1 MGEASDKIKEMKALK
16 GKIQKM
22 GGEKAIAKQKKDG
35 KLTARERLDLFFD
48 SGTFRELDVFVRHRC
63 VNFGMDKVDIPSD
76 GVITGHG
83 LVDGRPVFAF
93 AQDFTAR
100 AGSLG
105 EMHAKKICKVMDLAL
120 KSGTPVVGFND
131 SGGARIQEGVDAL
144 YGYGEIFYR
153 NSTSSGVIPQIS
165 AIMGPTA
172 GGAVYSPAMTDYV
185 FMVKNTSH
193 MFITGPQVIKSVTGE
208 EISFEDLGGAMTHN
222 EKSGVAHFACES
234 DADAIERIRRLLS
247 FLPSN
252 NVEDPPI
259 IDTGDDPGRID
270 PALDT
275 LVPVDVNKSYDMKDI
290 IHAIVDNGDFF
301 EPHEH
306 YAKNIIVGFA
316 RLNGRS
322 IGIIANQPKFLAGCL
337 DIDASDKATRFIRFC
352 DAFNI
357 PILTFA
363 DVPGYLPGSDQE
375 WGGIIRHGAKL
386 LWCYSEATVPKL
398 LVIVRKDYGGAYI
411 AMSSKHLGADM
422 AYAWPT
428 AEIAVMGAEGAANII
443 HRREIQDADDSA
455 GKRKE
460 KVEEYKKIFSNP
472 YIAANRGYIDD
483 IIVPS
488 ETRPRLIESLEILA
502 GKRQALPPKKHG
514 NIPA

>member
-1 MGEASDKIKEMKALK
+1 MSEASDKIKKMNALRA
-16 GKIQKM
+16 KIQKM
-22 GGEKAIAKQKKDG
+22 GGEEAVAKQKKDG

-48 SGTFRELDVFVRHRC
+48 TGTFRELDVFVRHRC
-63 VNFGMDKVDIPSD
+63 VNFGMDNVDIPSD

-83 LVDGRPVFAF
+83 LVGGRPVFAF

-120 KSGTPVVGFND
+120 KAGVPVVGFND

-144 YGYGEIFYR
+144 FGYGEIFYR
-153 NSTSSGVIPQIS
+153 NSVSSGVIPQIS

-172 GGAVYSPAMTDYV
+172 GGAVYSPAMTDWV
-185 FMVKNTSH
+185 FMVKKTSH

-208 EISFEDLGGAMTHN
+208 EITFEDLGGAMTHN

-234 DADAIERIRRLLS
+234 DADAIERIQKLLS
-247 FLPSN
+247 FIPPN
-252 NVEDPPI
+252 NVDDPPI
-259 IDTGDDPGRID
+259 VETGDDPGRIE
-270 PALDT
+270 PFLDT
-275 LVPVDVNKSYDMKDI
+275 FVPVDGNQGYDMKEI
-290 IHAIVDNGDFF
+290 ICAVVDNGEFF

-306 YAKNIIVGFA
+306 YARNIVVGFS

-422 AYAWPT
+422 AFAWPT

-443 HRREIQDADDSA
+443 HRREIKDSDDPES
-455 GKRKE
+455 KRKE
-460 KVEEYKKIFSNP
+460 KIEEYRQVFSNP

-488 ETRPRLIESLEILA
+488 ETRPRLIEALEVLS